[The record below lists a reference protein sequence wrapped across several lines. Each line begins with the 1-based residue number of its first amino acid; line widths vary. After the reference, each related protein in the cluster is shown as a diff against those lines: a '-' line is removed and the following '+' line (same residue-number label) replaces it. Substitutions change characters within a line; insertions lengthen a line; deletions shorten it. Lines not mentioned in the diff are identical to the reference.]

1 MINFP
6 SLTVAMLSLPFNSVT
21 CDDSQ
26 NLRCIS
32 ATMSGLYRRVK
43 LNVVM

>member
-1 MINFP
+1 MIKFL
-6 SLTVAMLSLPFNSVT
+6 SLTVAMLSFPLNS
-21 CDDSQ
+21 DLRDSQ

-43 LNVVM
+43 VNVVM